1 MSVGGE
7 QIMSPAK
14 EQNRQVRTLGLT
26 LALLFPVA
34 LVLGEAILRLTHH
47 RPLGAMTASF
57 MVVLVGAGLGV
68 IVRALVAPRVTGDRD
83 SSSQYETEEA
93 PVRSG
98 VMARAR
104 SSERELWAI
113 GIAVLAWPLA
123 LSWVFFG

>member
-1 MSVGGE
+1 
-7 QIMSPAK
+7 MSPAK

-47 RPLGAMTASF
+47 RPLGAMTASVI
-57 MVVLVGAGLGV
+57 VVLVGAGLGV